1 MKEGWE
7 YKKLG
12 EVAEIQYGTR
22 VVQKKDGGSIY
33 PVYGGG
39 GATFKMDSYN
49 REDCLVIARFAMSP
63 QCTRFV
69 KGKFFLND
77 SGLTLKSYD
86 TRCLSQ
92 DYLNKC
98 VLGNNDKIY
107 LLSNGMA
114 QKNLDVKAFRNLII
128 AYPNSIKEQQKIVS
142 ELDLL
147 NGIIEKQK
155 AQLEELDKL
164 AQSIFYDM
172 FGDPVTNEKGWDLN
186 EIESLCSNIVDCPHS
201 TPKKSNVI
209 TRYPCIRTSE
219 LKEGEILWDSMQY
232 LEKEEYIIRI
242 ARLKPEAGDIV
253 FGREGSI
260 GNAVILPKG
269 YHFSL
274 GQRTM
279 LLRVNDNINNIFLLR
294 VLLSEWVRKQIRSV
308 NVSST
313 VAHVNIKDFK
323 KFLIPLPPLSLQ
335 QKFAAK
341 IEAIESMKAKVRQS
355 LKETETL
362 FNSRM
367 DYYFN

>member
-49 REDCLVIARFAMSP
+49 RENCLVVARFAMSP
-63 QCTRFV
+63 QCTRLV

-77 SGLTLKSYD
+77 SGLTLRSYNLK
-86 TRCLSQ
+86 TLSQ
-92 DYLNKC
+92 DYLDKC
-98 VLGNNDKIY
+98 ILGHNNDIY

-114 QKNLDVKAFRNLII
+114 QKNLDVKAFRNMVIQ
-128 AYPNSIKEQQKIVS
+128 YPSSIEGQKKIVS

-147 NGIIEKQK
+147 SGVIEKQK

-164 AQSIFYDM
+164 AQSIFYEM
-172 FGDPVTNEKGWDLN
+172 FGDPVANNKGWKVLSLGETGELGRGVSKHRPRNAPELLGGTMPLIQTGDVANAQMYITNYYSTYSDLGV
-186 EIESLCSNIVDCPHS
+186 SQSKVWKSGTLCITIAANIGKCA
-201 TPKKSNVI
+201 
-209 TRYPCIRTSE
+209 
-219 LKEGEILWDSMQY
+219 ILSFDACFPDSVVGFSCREA
-232 LEKEEYIIRI
+232 LVNNEYIYFIFQSLQKILERD
-242 ARLKPEAGDIV
+242 AP
-253 FGREGSI
+253 
-260 GNAVILPKG
+260 AVAQK
-269 YHFSL
+269 
-274 GQRTM
+274 
-279 LLRVNDNINNIFLLR
+279 NINLAILN
-294 VLLSEWVRKQIRSV
+294 S
-308 NVSST
+308 
-313 VAHVNIKDFK
+313 IK
-323 KFLIPLPPLSLQ
+323 IPLPPLSLQ
-335 QKFAAK
+335 QEFAAK

-355 LKETETL
+355 LKEAETL